1 MEGIR
6 DGFLKTYEI
15 RRPGRAGLW
24 HAPTPLVPEVGDMG
38 QENGFFDNPVSV
50 IFHWSADPNA
60 VGDCR
65 RRALPGLRVLWSKA
79 DAGASAILTG

>member
-1 MEGIR
+1 
-6 DGFLKTYEI
+6 
-15 RRPGRAGLW
+15 
-24 HAPTPLVPEVGDMG
+24 MG

-65 RRALPGLRVLWSKA
+65 RRAFPASGFYGQKQMREHLISLLINDKRWTFRPVPRAGLTFFYTY
-79 DAGASAILTG
+79 I